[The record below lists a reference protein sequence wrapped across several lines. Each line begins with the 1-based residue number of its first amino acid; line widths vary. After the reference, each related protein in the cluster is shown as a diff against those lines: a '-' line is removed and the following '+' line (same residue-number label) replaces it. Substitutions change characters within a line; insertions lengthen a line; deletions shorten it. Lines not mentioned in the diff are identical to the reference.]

1 MLCDKCHMSLHQP
14 KNKSKNEWKRKI
26 KSRKI
31 DKKKRK
37 SKSNIKVQAY
47 YDTLEIVVQ
56 ISQWMVLRSII
67 VTMWNKKKIR
77 IVALIKATCC
87 L

>member
-1 MLCDKCHMSLHQP
+1 MLCDKHHMSLHQL

-47 YDTLEIVVQ
+47 HDTLEIVVQ

-67 VTMWNKKKIR
+67 VTMWNKKKTR
-77 IVALIKATCC
+77 IAALIKTTYC